1 MKVTFFA
8 VESTNYDYES
18 AEYRVTAIILD
29 TAHYRLFRPV
39 RSDLLS
45 TDAKT
50 HFIKL
55 DFINKGIDAVNL
67 PSILRSKSVTET
79 VPAYFKEKEPPII
92 SYTYTKTIASKIF
105 NFSSTLLD
113 LDYHQFHNNPSP
125 CECNTSSH
133 LYQPYGHV
141 ITGDLSIIPNSKL
154 RDMIAKGPKYREP
167 CKVDW
172 DKNLSLLCEAVDQY
186 ALQWAKREI
195 VELSV
200 LSSWKEMVKGQIE
213 ERISKLK
220 QNFKQPTDN
229 VLQNVDVK
237 ACLSDLHN
245 KYVFVPAE
253 KAPNNIIIICKRYYI
268 ETLIKELGLDNCFTP
283 TGNSTYTSCQ
293 MSSEDI
299 VNTHDTFMKSLGI
312 ELSDNDKRLPYL
324 YWNPKLH
331 KSPVKHRFIA
341 GSSKCTTKQL
351 SSLLTKILTVIK
363 TGLEKYCSIKTSH
376 TGINNM

>member
-1 MKVTFFA
+1 M
-8 VESTNYDYES
+8 
-18 AEYRVTAIILD
+18 
-29 TAHYRLFRPV
+29 FRPV

-79 VPAYFKEKEPPII
+79 VPTYFKEKEPPII

-133 LYQPYGHV
+133 LYEPYGHV

-154 RDMIAKGPKYREP
+154 RDLIAKGPKYREP
-167 CKVDW
+167 CKLDW

-200 LSSWKEMVKGQIE
+200 PSSWKQMVKGQIE

-220 QNFKQPTDN
+220 QNFKQPTGK

-245 KYVFVPAE
+245 KYVLVPAD
-253 KAPNNIIIICKRYYI
+253 KAPNNIIIICK
-268 ETLIKELGLDNCFTP
+268 TL
-283 TGNSTYTSCQ
+283 
-293 MSSEDI
+293 
-299 VNTHDTFMKSLGI
+299 
-312 ELSDNDKRLPYL
+312 RL
-324 YWNPKLH
+324 
-331 KSPVKHRFIA
+331 
-341 GSSKCTTKQL
+341 
-351 SSLLTKILTVIK
+351 
-363 TGLEKYCSIKTSH
+363 
-376 TGINNM
+376 